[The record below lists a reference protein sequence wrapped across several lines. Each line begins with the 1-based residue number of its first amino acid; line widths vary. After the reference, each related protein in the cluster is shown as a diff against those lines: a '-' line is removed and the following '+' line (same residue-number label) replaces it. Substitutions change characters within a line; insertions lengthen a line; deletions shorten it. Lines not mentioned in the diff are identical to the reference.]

1 MKINIWS
8 LEIYVPFTMVDHTF
22 SNLLCPKNTLIN
34 LRLVTFHMN
43 VVMDRSVIS
52 KLWETEQI
60 IIAKQH
66 THNYD

>member
-1 MKINIWS
+1 
-8 LEIYVPFTMVDHTF
+8 MVDHTF

-66 THNYD
+66 TQL